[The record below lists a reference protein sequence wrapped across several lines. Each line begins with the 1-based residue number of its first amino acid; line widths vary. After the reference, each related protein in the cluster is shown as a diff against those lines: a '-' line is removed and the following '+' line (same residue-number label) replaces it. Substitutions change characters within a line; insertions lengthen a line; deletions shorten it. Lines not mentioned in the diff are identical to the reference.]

1 MRHATVP
8 ALPPAR
14 PRRMRLAYHLAIV
27 LTVKLILLALL
38 WHAFIKPNKVEV
50 DIGAMG
56 QHIAGSAFSVSIPT
70 LSTSPG
76 DNK

>member
-1 MRHATVP
+1 MKSATLP
-8 ALPPAR
+8 ALPPAH
-14 PRRMRLAYHLAIV
+14 PRRMRLLHHLLIV
-27 LTVKLILLALL
+27 IAVKLVLLALL

-50 DIGAMG
+50 DVGAMG
-56 QHIAGSAFSVSIPT
+56 RHIAGKVSSVYLPT